1 MESGEDIG
9 SGEVQIPELVEIRE
23 VVIEIRLRGRHP
35 LEAAVAGENRRRRER
50 LLRRSQ
56 NVAGDR
62 ALTVGERIG
71 REKGMRVAASGV

>member
-1 MESGEDIG
+1 LERGEDIG
-9 SGEVQIPELVEIRE
+9 SGEVQIPEL
-23 VVIEIRLRGRHP
+23 IEIRKVIIEIGLRRRHP
-35 LEAAVAGENRRRRER
+35 SEAAVAGENRRRRER

-56 NVAGDR
+56 NVAGEK

>member
-1 MESGEDIG
+1 
-9 SGEVQIPELVEIRE
+9 
-23 VVIEIRLRGRHP
+23 
-35 LEAAVAGENRRRRER
+35 VAGENRRRRER

-56 NVAGDR
+56 NVAGEK